1 MLEHI
6 QSIPIGPHPILIS
19 LMIDLL
25 NHILKG
31 FLDVVPS
38 RVQIIHMYFEVIV
51 VHLAETDAFR
61 LFCLEIFEV
70 VLPHPLDD
78 FPQGVVEPV
87 EQALLGLVL
96 LSDRSGVFL
105 TVLPL

>member
-1 MLEHI
+1 MLKHI

-38 RVQIIHMYFEVIV
+38 RVKIIHVYFEVII

-78 FPQGVVEPV
+78 FAQGVVEPV
-87 EQALLGLVL
+87 EHALLCLIL
-96 LSDRSGVFL
+96 LSDCSGVFL
-105 TVLPL
+105 TVLSL

>member
-1 MLEHI
+1 
-6 QSIPIGPHPILIS
+6 
-19 LMIDLL
+19 MIDLL

-38 RVQIIHMYFEVIV
+38 RVQIIHVYFEVIV

-61 LFCLEIFEV
+61 LFCLKIFEV

-78 FPQGVVEPV
+78 FTQ
-87 EQALLGLVL
+87 
-96 LSDRSGVFL
+96 
-105 TVLPL
+105 

>member
-1 MLEHI
+1 
-6 QSIPIGPHPILIS
+6 
-19 LMIDLL
+19 MIDLL

-38 RVQIIHMYFEVIV
+38 RVQIIHVYFEVIV
-51 VHLAETDAFR
+51 VHLAKADAFR

-87 EQALLGLVL
+87 EQTLLGLVL
-96 LSDRSGVFL
+96 LSNRSGVFL

>member
-1 MLEHI
+1 
-6 QSIPIGPHPILIS
+6 
-19 LMIDLL
+19 MIDLL

-38 RVQIIHMYFEVIV
+38 RVKIIHVYFEVIV

-61 LFCLEIFEV
+61 LFCLEILEV
-70 VLPHPLDD
+70 ILPHPLDD

-96 LSDRSGVFL
+96 LSNRSGVFL